1 MRTRT
6 FLDIGIIVTCR
17 LPKNQENGFIL
28 VGLKAEFVT
37 RVSIIVGTKGRGSNM
52 VALARHIA
60 ADPGFVVHRVLGTKA
75 DAPAIIAAKEL
86 GLKTS
91 IVEFGASFED
101 GLLAALDG
109 TDWICLAGFLRLLPE
124 SIVNMYDHR
133 ILNVH
138 PALLPKFG
146 GKGMYGMR
154 VHEAVIAA
162 GETESGCTVHYVT
175 KEYDEGAIVRQDK
188 CLVLPEDNPDTLAAR
203 VLALEHQTYF
213 AALKEVA
220 HRSRY

>member
-1 MRTRT
+1 MTRKHVR
-6 FLDIGIIVTCR
+6 I
-17 LPKNQENGFIL
+17 PENRSGL

-37 RVSIIVGTKGRGSNM
+37 QVSIIVGTKGRGSNM

-60 ADPGFVVHRVLGTKA
+60 ADPGFTVHRVIGTKA
-75 DAPAIIAAKEL
+75 DAPAIESAKQL
-86 GLKTS
+86 GLKTT
-91 IVEFGASFED
+91 IVEFGDRFEED
-101 GLLAALDG
+101 LLKALDG

-124 SIVNMYDHR
+124 SVVNRWDHR

-146 GKGMYGMR
+146 GKGMYGMH

-162 GETESGCTVHYVT
+162 GETESGCSVHYVT
-175 KEYDEGAIVRQDK
+175 KEYDEGAVILQTT
-188 CLVLPEDNPDTLAAR
+188 CPVLPDDTAETLASR
-203 VLALEHQTYF
+203 VLILEHRTYF